1 MRKRVKNKIL
11 VTGSNGR
18 FAAVMKKKYIKNK
31 KYIFLDKNKLNILS
45 KSSIRENLIK
55 YKPKMV
61 IHLAALSRP
70 MHLHYK
76 NIQKSI
82 SINIIGTSNLVIECS
97 KLNIKIVHFSTQY
110 VYPGIKGN
118 YSENSPLLPMNNY
131 AWSKLGAECAV
142 QIYNNSLIL
151 RVAMLERPWTYSYAY
166 KNVKSNYLYHD
177 EVVKLLPKL
186 LSKKGIINIGSATN
200 SIIKFAKRT
209 KKNVKTTTFF
219 QKSTE
224 PKTPINSSMNIIK
237 LKKIIKN

>member
-1 MRKRVKNKIL
+1 MIKNNSKIL

-18 FAAVMKKKYIKNK
+18 FASIMKKEYKKLKN
-31 KYIFLDKNKLNILS
+31 YIFLDKRKLNILS
-45 KSSIRENLIK
+45 KKSIRKNLIK

-97 KLNIKIVHFSTQY
+97 KLNIKLVHFSTQY
-110 VYPGIKGN
+110 VYPGLKGN

-142 QIYNNSLIL
+142 QIYKNSL
-151 RVAMLERPWTYSYAY
+151 S
-166 KNVKSNYLYHD
+166 
-177 EVVKLLPKL
+177 
-186 LSKKGIINIGSATN
+186 
-200 SIIKFAKRT
+200 
-209 KKNVKTTTFF
+209 
-219 QKSTE
+219 
-224 PKTPINSSMNIIK
+224 
-237 LKKIIKN
+237 